1 MDSLDILKK
10 KIGALPRTELAHIP
24 TPFEKLENLSK
35 RLEKVNVFFKRD
47 DQTGLAFGGNK
58 ARKLEYIMAD
68 ALSKQADTIITWAG
82 VQSNWCRQTAAA
94 AKKLGLRPVLIL
106 FKRPGLPSE
115 YDGNVLLDFVFDS
128 DIRLV
133 EKQEGQKMMEYE
145 GVKHVVDAV
154 AEEFRREG
162 HRPYIA
168 PIGGS
173 LPEAS
178 MEEPW
183 GAVGYVNGFVEISEQ
198 TASQGIGVDAVVFAT
213 GSGSTQGGLLV
224 GAKLVSPGTKIMGI
238 SVSETQETMTGYVRN
253 ISEKTMDLLELRKPI
268 AEDDI
273 IVFEDYLREGYGILD
288 QKVVDAIRL
297 VAETEGILLDP
308 VYTGK
313 AMSGFLDLVE
323 KNYFEKGTNIVFLH
337 SGGTPALFP
346 YRKELREFMEE
357 KG

>member
-1 MDSLDILKK
+1 MERIHSLAARIETM
-10 KIGALPRTELAHIP
+10 PRTRLAHLP
-24 TPFEKLENLSK
+24 TPLEEMKQLSQKLGL
-35 RLEKVNVFFKRD
+35 RVFFKRD

-106 FKRPGLPSE
+106 FTRPGLPSE
-115 YDGNVLLDFVFDS
+115 YDGNLLLDSVFDS

-133 EKQEGQKMMEYE
+133 EKQEDQKMMEYE
-145 GVKHVVDAV
+145 GVKEVVDAV
-154 AEEFRREG
+154 AEEFRKEG

-183 GAVGYVNGFVEISEQ
+183 GAIGYLNGFVELSEQ
-198 TASQGIGVDAVVFAT
+198 TASQGIRVDAVVFAT

-224 GAKLVSPGTKIMGI
+224 GAKLVSPGTRIVGI
-238 SVSETQETMTGYVRN
+238 SVSETQETMTAYVRK
-253 ISEKTMDLLELRKPI
+253 ISEKTMDLLEEPRSI
-268 AEDDI
+268 SDDDI
-273 IVFEDYLREGYGILD
+273 IVFDDYLREGYGILD

-297 VAETEGILLDP
+297 VAQTEGVLLDP

-323 KNYFEKGTNIVFLH
+323 KGYFDKGANVVFLH

-357 KG
+357 RG